1 MNHDTPHYTKVAS
14 HEATNGEFDTCLLLY
29 SGGLD
34 TSVMLTWLQ
43 EKYNCNVITLTVNI
57 GQTVDDL
64 DAIAE
69 KAKMLGAIETITVDA
84 RDRFADELLS
94 LAIKA
99 NADYQGGYALCTPLG
114 RIIISQL
121 AVEYAEKYNCTAL
134 LKGHQTIV
142 IGRDGRRYVNETGNP
157 GMATPGSG
165 DVLTGIITALAGQG
179 LTCFDAACAGAYIH
193 GSAGDLA
200 AEQRGEYGMTAADI
214 IDKLPEA
221 FLSCKGF

>member
-43 EKYNCNVITLTVNI
+43 EKYNCKVITLTVNI

-121 AVEYAEKYNCTAL
+121 AVEYAEKYDCRVIAHGATGKGNDQVRFETYITTL
-134 LKGHQTIV
+134 NPKLKI
-142 IGRDGRRYVNETGNP
+142 
-157 GMATPGSG
+157 
-165 DVLTGIITALAGQG
+165 LAPVREWR
-179 LTCFDAACAGAYIH
+179 LNYI
-193 GSAGDLA
+193 
-200 AEQRGEYGMTAADI
+200 R
-214 IDKLPEA
+214 
-221 FLSCKGF
+221 

>member
-1 MNHDTPHYTKVAS
+1 MNHDAPHYTKVAS
-14 HEATNGEFDTCLLLY
+14 HEAVNGEFDTCLLLY

-34 TSVMLTWLQ
+34 TSVMLKWLQ
-43 EKYNCNVITLTVNI
+43 EKYNCKVITLTVNI

-69 KAKMLGAIETITVDA
+69 KAKTLGAIETITVDA

-121 AVEYAEKYNCTAL
+121 AVEYAEKYDCRVIAHGATG
-134 LKGHQTIV
+134 KGNDQV
-142 IGRDGRRYVNETGNP
+142 RFETYITTRQ
-157 GMATPGSG
+157 AAVHWVFLYFSESQ
-165 DVLTGIITALAGQG
+165 LTGRHLAVKRQG
-179 LTCFDAACAGAYIH
+179 NTKTSGATERILVDGGDAVC
-193 GSAGDLA
+193 
-200 AEQRGEYGMTAADI
+200 
-214 IDKLPEA
+214 
-221 FLSCKGF
+221 

>member
-1 MNHDTPHYTKVAS
+1 MDHDAPHYTKVAS
-14 HEATNGEFDTCLLLY
+14 HEAVNGEFDTCLLLY

-34 TSVMLTWLQ
+34 TSVMLKWLQ
-43 EKYNCNVITLTVNI
+43 EKYNCKVITLTVNI

-69 KAKMLGAIETITVDA
+69 KAKKLGAIETITVDA

-121 AVEYAEKYNCTAL
+121 AVEYAEKYNCTVIAHGATG
-134 LKGHQTIV
+134 KGNDQV
-142 IGRDGRRYVNETGNP
+142 RFETYIDDQNQKVTGTVTVRLYKGAITVVSVDSPHSLFDINL
-157 GMATPGSG
+157 ATFDSN
-165 DVLTGIITALAGQG
+165 TAFNQNSSAGFIELYSLSQR
-179 LTCFDAACAGAYIH
+179 TAEGAY
-193 GSAGDLA
+193 S
-200 AEQRGEYGMTAADI
+200 YG
-214 IDKLPEA
+214 K
-221 FLSCKGF
+221 

>member
-34 TSVMLTWLQ
+34 TSVMLKWLQ

-69 KAKMLGAIETITVDA
+69 KAKKLGAIETITVDA

-121 AVEYAEKYNCTAL
+121 AVEYAKNTIARSSHTAPL
-134 LKGHQTIV
+134 AKATTKFVSRPTSLRSTLNSRFWHQCVSGVWAERKSWRTPRSTIS
-142 IGRDGRRYVNETGNP
+142 P
-157 GMATPGSG
+157 CHTPRNRP
-165 DVLTGIITALAGQG
+165 TQPMK
-179 LTCFDAACAGAYIH
+179 TCGVSPAKAA
-193 GSAGDLA
+193 
-200 AEQRGEYGMTAADI
+200 R
-214 IDKLPEA
+214 
-221 FLSCKGF
+221 